1 MENISFTQE
10 LESIREWK
18 EVEAIEAEK
27 SQVGMAKRVWD
38 KIFWK
43 GLGYQLCFISKYFE
57 FPNSDVDGIYLINTN
72 K

>member
-18 EVEAIEAEK
+18 EVEAIAAEK

-38 KIFWK
+38 KIF
-43 GLGYQLCFISKYFE
+43 
-57 FPNSDVDGIYLINTN
+57 
-72 K
+72 